1 MRLVRADAVVVGK
14 TERATSFLRITE
26 VRNLPCPARA
36 ARFET
41 PRPSMTTTM
50 ALRAGG
56 SAPDADDGLREA
68 IASGTRAV
76 RLRA

>member
-1 MRLVRADAVVVGK
+1 MRLVRPDAVVVGK
-14 TERATSFLRITE
+14 TERATSFLRIAD
-26 VRNLPCPARA
+26 VMNLPCPARA
-36 ARFET
+36 ARFAA
-41 PRPSMTTTM
+41 PRPSMTTTI

-56 SAPDADDGLREA
+56 SARDADDELREA